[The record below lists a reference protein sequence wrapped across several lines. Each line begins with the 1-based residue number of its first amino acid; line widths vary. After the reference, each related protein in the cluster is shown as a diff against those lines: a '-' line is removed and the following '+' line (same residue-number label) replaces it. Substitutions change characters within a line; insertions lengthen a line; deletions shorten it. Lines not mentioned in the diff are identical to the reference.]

1 MFDASRIAAIL
12 RTCGVPMRQAAE
24 LAGVLGGRRQ
34 KLKTG
39 GGLEQDTTPSDMRNV
54 TPDARR
60 HHLTNLDFRKGD
72 PDYRASKID
81 ESERRRQAQPDPAVK
96 TTPAPQE
103 TDASYS
109 LVDGAYTSAVAAD
122 GAVAVNLA
130 VQGSGRAMM
139 LDPPSN
145 SIVGKTLRC
154 EAGGGGG
161 NQNLVRFF
169 IDETGQEV
177 VWKLML
183 AIDRIPIVTDIRYRR
198 GRGIEYTRR
207 TAAVFLDPADPFE
220 RKVVPFKP
228 QEVVSALDKNNA
240 GTALIA
246 TKIKVDVPATENFET
261 DTFLFGGAGGSK
273 VKLCRTS
280 SVWSKGAAATLAVY
294 SGTPLFESPTGEVI
308 TAYNLIGKVLADQ
321 WVFVAQA
328 DNSQYYLVEAEKTQ
342 VSFVWNVEIVG
353 TTVSGVTTSKLV
365 FRRKK
370 VWTQAPEA
378 DTDIELALT
387 ECVTPYTTP
396 GSGGY

>member
-1 MFDASRIAAIL
+1 MFDASRIAGIL
-12 RTCGVPMRQAAE
+12 RTCGIPMRQAAE
-24 LAGVLGGRRQ
+24 LAGVLGGRKQ

-39 GGLEQDTTPSDMRNV
+39 GGLEQDTTPRDLREV

-72 PDYRASKID
+72 PDYRPSKID

-103 TDASYS
+103 TDSSYN
-109 LVDGAYTSAVAAD
+109 LVDGAFTGVVAAD

-220 RKVVPFKP
+220 RKVVPFKQ

-240 GTALIA
+240 GTSLIA

-261 DTFLFGGAGGSK
+261 DTFAFGGAGGSK
-273 VKLCRTS
+273 VRLCRTTS
-280 SVWSKGAAATLAVY
+280 DWLKGTSATLPVY
-294 SGTPLFESPTGEVI
+294 SGSPLFETATGEVV
-308 TAYNLIGKVLADQ
+308 TAYNLIGKVLNNQ

-328 DNSQYYLVEAEKTQ
+328 DNMQYYLVEAEKTQ
-342 VSFVWNVEIVG
+342 AQAVYTVEIVG
-353 TTVSGVTTSKLV
+353 TTTGGVTTSKLV
-365 FRRKK
+365 FRRRKFW
-370 VWTQAPEA
+370 VQASEVE
-378 DTDIELALT
+378 TDVELGLT
-387 ECVTPYTTP
+387 ECVTPYSQP
-396 GSGGY
+396 